1 MDEKIKYILDDIEH
15 VLVVHLR
22 PSYLLAIALE
32 ETPNEINI
40 IVSCAQF
47 RGKSIQRRIAIVFNL
62 LNKYISDTIAE
73 YLVVVQALD
82 GDEMLDY
89 LDNCFE
95 EIE

>member
-15 VLVVHLR
+15 LLVVHLR
-22 PSYLLAIALE
+22 PSYLMVLALE

-40 IVSCAQF
+40 IVSCAMFKGQT
-47 RGKSIQRRIAIVFNL
+47 IQKRIAITFSL
-62 LNKYISDTIAE
+62 LYSKIPDTIRE
-73 YLVVVQALD
+73 YLIVAQCFD

-95 EIE
+95 ELE